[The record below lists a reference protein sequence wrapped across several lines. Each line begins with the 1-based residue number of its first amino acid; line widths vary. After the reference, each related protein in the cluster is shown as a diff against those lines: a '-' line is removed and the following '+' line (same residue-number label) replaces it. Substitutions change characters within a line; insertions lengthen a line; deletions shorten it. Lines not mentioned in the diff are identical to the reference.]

1 MAEYTDFSFMRPG
14 GDDKGGKTIKSTAGL
29 PAPTRQDTI
38 DVVTQSE
45 VVRRAIENQK
55 ANGKPMYV
63 ADTRTSRKKSM
74 PVSQLSQKQANALEA
89 QRDREARKQKQAVI
103 DKKGMA
109 QQALFPTNEYFKD
122 LGPTRYEQR
131 EVENRVIN
139 PDIPMSLFDPRIQPD
154 TVYQYKQVGGP
165 DLVSVPG
172 YSTRLLGKPA
182 EVIQPVQRPPQRV
195 PKQTYGPRVSFGTS
209 NNRPTNQ
216 PGEGGRGGW
225 WNIFQ

>member
-1 MAEYTDFSFMRPG
+1 MAYYLG
-14 GDDKGGKTIKSTAGL
+14 GDEDDKKPVRMKPISGL
-29 PAPTRQDTI
+29 PAPTRQDTA
-38 DVVTQSE
+38 DLVKRSE

-55 ANGKPMYV
+55 VKGKPMYV
-63 ADTRTSRKKSM
+63 ADTRASRKKSM
-74 PVSQLSQKQANALEA
+74 PVSQLSQKQVNALEA

-103 DKKGMA
+103 GKGGVA
-109 QQALFPTNEYFKD
+109 QDALFPTSEYFRD

-131 EVENRVIN
+131 EVENLVIN

-165 DLVSVPG
+165 DIVSVPG
-172 YSTRLLGKPA
+172 YSTRLIGKPA

-195 PKQTYGPRVSFGTS
+195 PVKSRVRRVSFGTS

-216 PGEGGRGGW
+216 PGVGGEGGW

>member
-1 MAEYTDFSFMRPG
+1 MAYYLG
-14 GDDKGGKTIKSTAGL
+14 GDEDDKKPVRMKPISGL

-45 VVRRAIENQK
+45 VVRRAIEKQK

-63 ADTRTSRKKSM
+63 ADTRKSRKKSM
-74 PVSQLSQKQANALEA
+74 PVSQLSEKQANALEA
-89 QRDREARKQKQAVI
+89 QRDREARKQTQAVI
-103 DKKGMA
+103 GKGGVA
-109 QQALFPTNEYFKD
+109 HRALFPTDEYFRD

-154 TVYQYKQVGGP
+154 TVYQYRQTGDGP

-182 EVIQPVQRPPQRV
+182 EVVQPVQRPPQRV
-195 PKQTYGPRVSFGTS
+195 PKQSYGPRVSFGTS

-225 WNIFQ
+225 WNPFK

>member
-1 MAEYTDFSFMRPG
+1 MAYLFTEDE
-14 GDDKGGKTIKSTAGL
+14 DDKKPVRMKPISGL
-29 PAPTRQDTI
+29 PAPTRQDTA
-38 DVVTQSE
+38 DVVARSE
-45 VVRRAIENQK
+45 QVRKFIENQK
-55 ANGKPMYV
+55 VKGKPMYV

-74 PVSQLSQKQANALEA
+74 PVSQLSEKQANALEA

-103 DKKGMA
+103 DKGGVA
-109 QQALFPTNEYFKD
+109 QQALFPTNEYFRD

-154 TVYQYKQVGGP
+154 TVYQYRQTGGGP
-165 DLVSVPG
+165 DYVSVPG

-182 EVIQPVQRPPQRV
+182 EVVQPVQRPPQRV
-195 PKQTYGPRVSFGTS
+195 PKQRYGPRVSFGTS

>member
-1 MAEYTDFSFMRPG
+1 MAYYLG
-14 GDDKGGKTIKSTAGL
+14 GDEDNKKPVRMKPISGL

-55 ANGKPMYV
+55 VKGKPMYV
-63 ADTRTSRKKSM
+63 ADTTPSRKRSM
-74 PVSQLSQKQANALEA
+74 PVSQLSQKQVNALKA
-89 QRDREARKQKQAVI
+89 QRDREARAEKQAVI
-103 DKKGMA
+103 GRGGVA
-109 QQALFPTNEYFKD
+109 AAALFPTSEYYRD

-139 PDIPMSLFDPRIQPD
+139 PDIPMSLFDPRIAPD

-165 DLVSVPG
+165 DVVSVPG

-182 EVIQPVQRPPQRV
+182 EVVQPVQRPPQRV
-195 PKQTYGPRVSFGTS
+195 PKQKYGPRVSFGTS

-216 PGEGGRGGW
+216 PGVGGEGGW
-225 WNIFQ
+225 WNPFK

>member
-1 MAEYTDFSFMRPG
+1 MAYYLG
-14 GDDKGGKTIKSTAGL
+14 GDEDDKKPVRMKPISGL

-74 PVSQLSQKQANALEA
+74 PVSQLSEKQANALEA

-103 DKKGMA
+103 DKKGVA
-109 QQALFPTNEYFKD
+109 QQALFPTDEYFRD

-154 TVYQYKQVGGP
+154 TVYQYRQTGGGP

-182 EVIQPVQRPPQRV
+182 EVVQPVQRPSQRV
-195 PKQTYGPRVSFGTS
+195 PKQKYGPRVSFGTS

-225 WNIFQ
+225 WNILK

>member
-1 MAEYTDFSFMRPG
+1 MAFFF
-14 GDDKGGKTIKSTAGL
+14 GKDEDENNPVRMKPVAGL
-29 PAPTRQDTI
+29 PAPTRQDTA
-38 DVVTQSE
+38 DVVAQSE
-45 VVRRAIENQK
+45 AVRKFIETQK
-55 ANGKPMYV
+55 VGGKPMYV

-74 PVSQLSQKQANALEA
+74 PVSQLTQKQVNALEA

-103 DKKGMA
+103 DRGGVA
-109 QQALFPTNEYFKD
+109 QQALFPTNEYFRD
-122 LGPTRYEQR
+122 ISPTRYEQR

-139 PDIPMSLFDPRIQPD
+139 PDIPMSLFDPRIAPD
-154 TVYQYKQVGGP
+154 TVYQYRQVGGP

-172 YSTRLLGKPA
+172 YSTRLIGKPA
-182 EVIQPVQRPPQRV
+182 EVVQPVQRPAQRV
-195 PKQTYGPRVSFGTS
+195 PKQTRGRRVSFGTS

>member
-1 MAEYTDFSFMRPG
+1 MAYYFGEDEDAKNPVRMKP
-14 GDDKGGKTIKSTAGL
+14 IAGL
-29 PAPTRQDTI
+29 PAPTRQDTA
-38 DVVTQSE
+38 DVVAQSE
-45 VVRRAIENQK
+45 AVRKFIETQK
-55 ANGKPMYV
+55 VGGKPMYV

-74 PVSQLSQKQANALEA
+74 PVGQLAQKQVNALEA

-103 DKKGMA
+103 DRGGVA
-109 QQALFPTNEYFKD
+109 QQALFPTNEYFRD

-139 PDIPMSLFDPRIQPD
+139 PDIPMSLFDPRIAPD
-154 TVYQYKQVGGP
+154 TVYQYRQVGGP

-172 YSTRLLGKPA
+172 YSTRLIGKPA
-182 EVIQPVQRPPQRV
+182 EVVQPVQRPAQRV
-195 PKQTYGPRVSFGTS
+195 PKQTRGRRVSFGTS

-225 WNIFQ
+225 YNIFQ